1 MTNVMPVVLYLEY
14 YDKTEFSN
22 LAAFF
27 LTYATTVS
35 WIVVAQIW
43 W

>member
-27 LTYATTVS
+27 SLMP
-35 WIVVAQIW
+35 QQFLE
-43 W
+43 